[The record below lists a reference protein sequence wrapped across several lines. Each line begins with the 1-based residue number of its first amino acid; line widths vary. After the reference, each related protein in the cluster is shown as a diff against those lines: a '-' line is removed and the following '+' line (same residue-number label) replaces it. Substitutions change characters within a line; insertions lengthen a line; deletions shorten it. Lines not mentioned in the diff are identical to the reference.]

1 MTYKDYPDD
10 LKLVNVLSKRAL
22 EILDAAGAANRWSHP
37 VNDPPFSP
45 HSLGTCRMGSDRNS
59 STIDPDHRTH
69 DIKNLFLYDGSN
81 LVTSGR
87 GQPIVTI
94 QALVCRAADRIN
106 RTCPS
111 RRSP

>member
-10 LKLVNVLSKRAL
+10 LKLVNVLSKQAL
-22 EILDAAGAANRWSHP
+22 EILEAAGAVNRWSP
-37 VNDPPFSP
+37 PINDQPFSP
-45 HSLGTCRMGSDRNS
+45 HSLGTCRMGSDRKS

-94 QALVCRAADRIN
+94 QALDCRAADRIN

-111 RRSP
+111 WRSP